1 MAAHRPAAAIAAV
14 AIVLTAGLSA
24 APAAGAAVNHHKVTV
39 GETVF
44 AHHRRAKYEVR
55 PSQIGIMEPG
65 RTKMSALHWSQWTAS
80 KAKAK
85 GDMVEIGCGCG
96 VPARLVLTRVR
107 DGHFTLM
114 TVYTST
120 SPKVPRRYRWT
131 GTANSSSKKIWK
143 HKA

>member
-1 MAAHRPAAAIAAV
+1 MAAHRPAAVIAAV

-24 APAAGAAVNHHKVTV
+24 APVAGAAVDSHKVTV
-39 GETVF
+39 GETVG
-44 AHHRRAKYEVR
+44 AHHLRAKYEVR
-55 PSQIGIMEPG
+55 PSQIAIMEPG
-65 RTKMSALHWSQWTAS
+65 GTRMSSLHWSLWTAT

-85 GDMVEIGCGCG
+85 GAMVAGCGCG

-120 SPKVPRRYRWT
+120 SPNVPRRFRWT
-131 GTANSSSKKIWK
+131 GTASASSKKVWQ